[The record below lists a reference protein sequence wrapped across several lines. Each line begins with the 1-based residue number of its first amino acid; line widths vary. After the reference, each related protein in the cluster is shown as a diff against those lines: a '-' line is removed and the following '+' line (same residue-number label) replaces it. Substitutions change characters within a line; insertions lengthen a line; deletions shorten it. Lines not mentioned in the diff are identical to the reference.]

1 MQGFS
6 CPGALPLD
14 VFSLAIGQ
22 MVVPLLICQNCPSGV
37 APGYVVYGLWPIGL
51 VVMFDD
57 PIYYPVFSPTASS
70 QGRCPWLWCAWPLA
84 NRAIRD
90 VRLPNGLLFL
100 FKKAIFNVAWGDTP
114 VFFYQKVNVSRLF
127 QTDSIEAQEIY
138 LDNHATTAV
147 DPRVVDAMVPM
158 MIRQYA
164 NAGSITHE
172 PGRLAARILEQAKG
186 QMLELLG
193 TPQGDL
199 VFTSGATESVNLA
212 LAGVCL
218 HPRQK
223 RRSLLIG
230 SIDHRAVLDCAR
242 KLHKSGLSV
251 QSLQPRNTEAQG
263 SSTPIGAYRIESL
276 QEHLSEDVALVSLI
290 LGNNE
295 IGSLQDMRPVA
306 DLCHSYGALLHL
318 DATQAVGK
326 IHFDAL
332 STGADLVSFSAHKFY
347 GPKGVGGL
355 LICNDQVKLTPQ
367 IVGGGQQNNL
377 RSGTLNTA
385 GIVGMAKAL
394 EVAIAEITT
403 ELPRIVQLRQQ
414 LWKRLQ
420 SGIDGLKLNGP
431 SWLEDSRSPRTTL
444 ERLPGNL
451 NVQFPSVDGQS
462 LMLRVPSV
470 ALSSGSACSSAEPQ
484 PSHVL
489 LGIGLS
495 EDQARCSLRFGIGR
509 FNTASQIDLAA
520 DLIISAYKELVDFVG

>member
-1 MQGFS
+1 
-6 CPGALPLD
+6 
-14 VFSLAIGQ
+14 
-22 MVVPLLICQNCPSGV
+22 
-37 APGYVVYGLWPIGL
+37 
-51 VVMFDD
+51 
-57 PIYYPVFSPTASS
+57 
-70 QGRCPWLWCAWPLA
+70 LA

-100 FKKAIFNVAWGDTP
+100 FKKAIFNVASGDTP

-199 VFTSGATESVNLA
+199 VFTSGATESINLA

-223 RRSLLIG
+223 RRRLLIG

-251 QSLQPRNTEAQG
+251 QSLQPQQCLQVQSSESQG